1 MRDSHNKCKRIAQEE
16 ISVIEKEWGKDTALR
31 CKAEVQSVIGD
42 AYDEFKYKNDVFAV
56 SFVIVLILFGPRRL
70 SGRSVVFWRV

>member
-16 ISVIEKEWGKDTALR
+16 INTIEKEWGKDTALR

-56 SFVIVLILFGPRRL
+56 SIM
-70 SGRSVVFWRV
+70 VFDFTWAPTTKR